1 MASAIILENGANEE
15 QVLRS
20 LAQMQGAGIADTILI
35 GTTRPRQPGAVC
47 SFIAENK
54 MSVASAMRQAAL
66 IAKSNVLL
74 FVDARSELSDSELSA
89 LSLFLQS
96 GSQPHFAFAAVRRAD
111 GSMCSFEA
119 MSKATAVDLIANQQE
134 WPLAII
140 ATTKSSMREM
150 SELDGANSN
159 EVLAQFM
166 MRQIAAGNAVESMK
180 VSTGFPSIDSG
191 ISLTLAATARAR
203 CLRTM
208 VAHSNIE
215 ELFPQ
220 HPWGEH
226 QMESAA
232 ASYHMIAAN
241 LIRYGDTTSA
251 LEALE
256 VGDQLAPS
264 PRSLA
269 LKGLIALA
277 RGEVLGA
284 VANMVSSLQQYEL
297 GKDGQSYPSIAPAN
311 MEGINSKLRAG
322 LEALHDRDNEKALEH
337 FAEAVFHF
345 DPFYKDCG
353 ISDPKSL
360 LN

>member
-15 QVLRS
+15 QVLRT
-20 LAQMQGAGIADTILI
+20 LAQIQGAGIADTILI
-35 GTTRPRQPGAVC
+35 GTMRPRQPGTVC

-66 IAKSNVLL
+66 IAKSNMLL
-74 FVDARSELSDSELSA
+74 FVDARIDLSSQAHAA
-89 LSLFLQS
+89 LSSFLQS
-96 GSQPHFAFAAVRRAD
+96 GSQPLFAYAALT
-111 GSMCSFEA
+111 
-119 MSKATAVDLIANQQE
+119 SKAGRTSFPSTMTKSSVVEMIGSQE
-134 WPLAII
+134 LWPLAMV
-140 ATTKSSMREM
+140 ATTKTAMREM
-150 SELDGANSN
+150 SDLDGSNSQ

-166 MRQIAAGNAVESMK
+166 MRQIAQGTTIESMSVD
-180 VSTGFPSIDSG
+180 VSMNSEESTA
-191 ISLTLAATARAR
+191 SLNLGLSSRAR
-203 CLRTM
+203 CLRTI
-208 VAHSNIE
+208 VSHSNIE
-215 ELFPQ
+215 ELFPK
-220 HPWGEH
+220 HPWGEY

-232 ASYHMIAAN
+232 ASYHMVAASF
-241 LIRYGDTTSA
+241 IRYGDTTSA

-297 GKDGQSYPSIAPAN
+297 RRDGANYPSISPEN

-322 LEALHDRDNEKALEH
+322 LEALHERNNDKALEH
-337 FAEAVFHF
+337 FAEAVFTF

-353 ISDPKSL
+353 ISDPKAL
-360 LN
+360 IN